1 MFKLPKLTSV
11 QLVMALRSA
20 SIVVQTCL
28 VLFVVM
34 VLGYDLP
41 GEYMLAVI
49 VAEVVFNVAWY
60 TYYQRGNTEQ
70 KSHLVLQ
77 LIADVIFLG
86 WLLYF
91 SGGATN
97 AFVSLLLI
105 PIAIAAVSLP
115 LKGLTFVALTAIAT
129 YSWLLWLMPMHVMHG
144 NMEAHFIGMWMNFL
158 LSALVVSVVV
168 NQMSLII
175 RRRELTIARFREEQL
190 KQERIIA
197 LGVASA
203 QVTHDLATPI
213 ASLQLMADELKE
225 ESTVEP
231 ELMRGI
237 DQQLTRCAEK
247 LHAFRQMSEDIKI
260 NKRVEYSSQQLFNQI
275 KRHCQLNYP
284 QVSFRFSSK
293 EAVQHSKMV
302 VADGSL
308 VPAIVNVINNA
319 IIASAELNSN
329 QVDIVSHQNE
339 QFWQLRIRDFG
350 NGFKTDQFSQL
361 GTIPQESKTG
371 FGMAILLSNSSLERL
386 GGALELTNHQE
397 GGAEVVMTLPFDK
410 SNKSSCMTE
419 ELKP

>member
-1 MFKLPKLTSV
+1 
-11 QLVMALRSA
+11 MALRSA
-20 SIVVQTCL
+20 SIVIQTVL

-34 VLGYDLP
+34 VLGYELP
-41 GEYMLAVI
+41 VQYMLSVVI
-49 VAEVVFNVAWY
+49 AEVLFNVVWY
-60 TYYQRGNTEQ
+60 IYYQRGNAEK

-77 LIADVIFLG
+77 LTADVMFLG

-115 LKGLTFVALTAIAT
+115 LKGLAFVALSAIST

-158 LSALVVSVVV
+158 FSAIVVSVVV

-175 RRRELTIARFREEQL
+175 RRREVTIARFREEQL

-213 ASLQLMADELKE
+213 ASLQLMADELRE
-225 ESTVEP
+225 ESGVDPDLMQGVE
-231 ELMRGI
+231 
-237 DQQLTRCAEK
+237 QQLARCTEK
-247 LHAFRQMSEDIKI
+247 LQAFRQMSEDIKS
-260 NKRVEYSSQQLFNQI
+260 NKRVEYTSQQLFNQI

-284 QVSFRFSSK
+284 QVNFRFSVTKSPDSK
-293 EAVQHSKMV
+293 RCV

-319 IIASAELNSN
+319 IIASAELHSN
-329 QVDIVSHQNE
+329 QVDITSDENE
-339 QFWQLRIRDFG
+339 QSWQLSIRDFG
-350 NGFKTDQFSQL
+350 NGFKAEQFNQL
-361 GTIPQESKTG
+361 GSIPLQSQHG

-386 GGALELTNHQE
+386 GGTLTLANHQA
-397 GGAEVVMTLPFDK
+397 GGAEVIMTLPLNVAAQNQLNQ
-410 SNKSSCMTE
+410 SE
-419 ELKP
+419 IRQ